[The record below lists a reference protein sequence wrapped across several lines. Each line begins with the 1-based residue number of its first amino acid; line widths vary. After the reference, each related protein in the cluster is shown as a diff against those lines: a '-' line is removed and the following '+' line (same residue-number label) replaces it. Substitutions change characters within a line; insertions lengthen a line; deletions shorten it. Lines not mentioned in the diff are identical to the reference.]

1 MKDMKRLLG
10 LVLIISVVLIPLR
23 APAEDPQWYYPKDG
37 SWQPSDEVVREIRA
51 TIEDHVRKIAKRK
64 GRDIRPWA
72 EYSFQLQGQEKNG
85 KKYVYVNA
93 LCNSQDTSLLGRSLI
108 VVMDGGNCFFNVK
121 YDPVNKVF
129 YDLFI
134 NGEA

>member
-10 LVLIISVVLIPLR
+10 LVLIISAVLIPLR
-23 APAEDPQWYYPKDG
+23 AQAEDPQWYCPKGG
-37 SWQPSDEVVREIRA
+37 SWQPSDEVVREIE
-51 TIEDHVRKIAKRK
+51 TTLEDHVKKIAKQKSR
-64 GRDIRPWA
+64 GLRPWA
-72 EYSFQLQGQEKNG
+72 VYSFQLQGQEKNG
-85 KKYVYVNA
+85 KKYVYINA
-93 LCNSQDTSLLGRSLI
+93 LCNSQDASLLGRSLI